1 LRSKK
6 IWEFVRVKG
15 HPGYTILVQRRIF
28 QLQRSVQ
35 LNTQQ
40 LRVRTINRLENLF
53 TLATSIAKGEVKFQS
68 VNGKEEPISWK
79 QRQMWAHVAA
89 HVAMVMAN
97 LAKGYD
103 ERQFNEDLAKLEQLV
118 DEIKKAQSVERRN
131 QGNQAVQGAA
141 KPARDSSKAYTA

>member
-1 LRSKK
+1 
-6 IWEFVRVKG
+6 VKG

-68 VNGKEEPISWK
+68 VNGKE
-79 QRQMWAHVAA
+79 
-89 HVAMVMAN
+89 
-97 LAKGYD
+97 
-103 ERQFNEDLAKLEQLV
+103 
-118 DEIKKAQSVERRN
+118 
-131 QGNQAVQGAA
+131 
-141 KPARDSSKAYTA
+141 